1 MQTIPLYG
9 AARPLFAD
17 CLVEL
22 TSTSFKTFFS
32 HGPSRLILSTK
43 VLNRGARTLAC
54 SYESAGKAANTYRHR
69 GARFIHAVHTG
80 TALSAGHFYEDQLR

>member
-22 TSTSFKTFFS
+22 TSTSFKTSFS

-54 SYESAGKAANTYRHR
+54 SYDSAGKAANNTDDR
-69 GARFIHAVHTG
+69 GAKHASLMRYIPVPLERG
-80 TALSAGHFYEDQLR
+80 AFL